1 MYFSYPIS
9 HYDEENI
16 NIIIFHKKTIV
27 ICSSQVYKNIL
38 YVLNILEHVKIK
50 NSIKNFS
57 ASEHCLISR
66 TWLSAENIP
75 TKHVSM
81 FLSNRCFLR
90 TIMYNNEAVWSIE
103 ALTNVRH
110 LVQDIY
116 TDLKTYCR
124 KANQVHR
131 GSIIQLIRV
140 SIYVVEGHCR
150 Y

>member
-1 MYFSYPIS
+1 M
-9 HYDEENI
+9 
-16 NIIIFHKKTIV
+16 
-27 ICSSQVYKNIL
+27 
-38 YVLNILEHVKIK
+38 LNIFEHVKIK

-140 SIYVVEGHCR
+140 LYTLSKVIVDTKRKGCDFILYNYIMV
-150 Y
+150 